1 MSTDLALLPA
11 TWETVRLSINDV
23 TLDEVAPL
31 TVLYNTC
38 SYAEPWDPTFHTVP
52 ESELAELVNESLSNE
67 PAHRRF
73 KLQTIRRKS
82 DGVLVGYFHLHHGVR
97 PRPELAY
104 ISMFVL
110 HPDQQQ
116 QQYGSEVVQGIS
128 DHLRVLGYPAIQ
140 LDVYLKNWPALR
152 FWIKQGFTKIDD
164 IAGDR
169 THSAETHAHLRLE
182 KTL

>member
-11 TWETVRLSINDV
+11 TWETVRLSIKDV
-23 TLDEVAPL
+23 TLDEVALL
-31 TVLYNTC
+31 TALYNTC

-52 ESELAELVNESLSNE
+52 ESELAELVSESLSNE

-82 DGVLVGYFHLHHGVR
+82 DGVLVGYFHLHHGLRHR
-97 PRPELAY
+97 PDLAY

-110 HPDQQQ
+110 HPNQQQ

-128 DHLRVLGYPAIQ
+128 GHLRALGYPAIQ

-164 IAGDR
+164 LRGDR
-169 THSAETHAHLRLE
+169 THSAESHARLRLE

>member
-1 MSTDLALLPA
+1 MTKSFDLLPVTWA
-11 TWETVRLSINDV
+11 TARLSITDV
-23 TLDEVAPL
+23 TELEVVEL
-31 TVLYNTC
+31 TALYNRC
-38 SYAEPWDPTFHTVP
+38 SYAEPWDPTFHVIP
-52 ESELAELVNESLSNE
+52 EMEMAELVSDSLSSEAANS
-67 PAHRRF
+67 RF

-82 DGVLVGYFHLHHGVR
+82 DGALVGYFHLHHGVR
-97 PRPELAY
+97 QRPELAY

-116 QQYGSEVVQGIS
+116 QQYGSEVAQGIS
-128 DHLRVLGYPAIQ
+128 NHLRALGYPAIQ

-164 IAGDR
+164 LSGDR
-169 THSAETHAHLRLE
+169 VHSAEAHARLRLE

>member
-1 MSTDLALLPA
+1 M
-11 TWETVRLSINDV
+11 NDV
-23 TLDEVAPL
+23 TLHEVAPL
-31 TVLYNTC
+31 TALYNAC
-38 SYAEPWDPTFHTVP
+38 SYAEPWDPTFYTIP

-73 KLQTIRRKS
+73 KLQTIRRKA
-82 DGVLVGYFHLHHGVR
+82 DGALVGYFHLYHGVPQR
-97 PRPELAY
+97 PDLAY

-116 QQYGSEVVQGIS
+116 QQYGSEVAEGIS
-128 DHLRVLGYPAIQ
+128 NHLRALGYPAIQ

-164 IAGDR
+164 LEGDR
-169 THSAETHAHLRLE
+169 VHSAEAHARLRLE
-182 KTL
+182 KAL

>member
-1 MSTDLALLPA
+1 MAIELGLLPA
-11 TWETVRLSINDV
+11 TWETARLSIKDV
-23 TLDEVAPL
+23 MLDEVALL
-31 TVLYNTC
+31 TALYNTC

-52 ESELAELVNESLSNE
+52 ESELAELVNESLSSE

-82 DGVLVGYFHLHHGVR
+82 DDTLVGYFHLYHGVR
-97 PRPELAY
+97 PRPDLAY

-110 HPDQQQ
+110 HPNQQQ
-116 QQYGSEVVQGIS
+116 QQYGSEVAQGIS
-128 DHLRVLGYPAIQ
+128 DHLRALGYPAIQ

-164 IAGDR
+164 LQGDR
-169 THSAETHAHLRLE
+169 VHGADAHAQLRLE

>member
-1 MSTDLALLPA
+1 MTTELTLLPA
-11 TWETVRLSINDV
+11 TWETARLTVNDV
-23 TLDEVAPL
+23 TLQEVAPL
-31 TVLYNTC
+31 TALYNAC
-38 SYAEPWDPTFHTVP
+38 SYAEPWDPTFHTIP
-52 ESELAELVNESLSNE
+52 EAELAELVNESLSNAAE
-67 PAHRRF
+67 HSRF
-73 KLQTIRRKS
+73 KLQTIRRKA
-82 DGVLVGYFHLHHGVR
+82 DGALVGYFHLHHGVR
-97 PRPELAY
+97 QRPELAY

-128 DHLRVLGYPAIQ
+128 DQLRALGYPAIQ

-164 IAGDR
+164 LRGDR
-169 THSAETHAHLRLE
+169 VHSADAHAQLRLE